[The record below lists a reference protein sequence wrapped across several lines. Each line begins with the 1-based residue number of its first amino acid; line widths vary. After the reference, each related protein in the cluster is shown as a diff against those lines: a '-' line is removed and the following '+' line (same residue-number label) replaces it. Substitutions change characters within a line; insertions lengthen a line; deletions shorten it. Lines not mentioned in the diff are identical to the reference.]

1 MRSRCSA
8 SVPSLAATSDRK
20 TFPDVDLWLPLSS
33 MCGLAEQ
40 RRIQRTGLQA
50 FGRLATGV
58 SGEQAQAEFR
68 IIGKRLEHDYA
79 ETNANIG
86 VR

>member
-1 MRSRCSA
+1 
-8 SVPSLAATSDRK
+8 
-20 TFPDVDLWLPLSS
+20 